1 MKLRPSK
8 HMKPSE
14 EPASPHDY
22 GITSVIDGEIH
33 ASQKPRRD
41 Q

>member
-1 MKLRPSK
+1 MKLRSSK

-22 GITSVIDGEIH
+22 GITSVIDGDIH
-33 ASQKPRRD
+33 ANQKRKE

>member
-22 GITSVIDGEIH
+22 GITSVIDGDIH
-33 ASQKPRRD
+33 QNQKRKE

>member
-8 HMKPSE
+8 TLPPNEMPTPRPGNS
-14 EPASPHDY
+14 
-22 GITSVIDGEIH
+22 ITSVIDGDIH
-33 ASQKPRRD
+33 QNQKRKE